1 MIPGK
6 EERKFFV
13 IHVIVKDRTGLVN
26 IVTREMTHV
35 TDYCEH
41 YQAYKLPENFRL
53 REPDWRCFTLCDL
66 DDTSFSFNNLC
77 CRVTIHNLQI
87 IQRFRGIQ
95 TGIDF
100 NIGHWLYTKLF
111 TVQLLVEFSVV
122 KSIDIYRSNRFV
134 IYSCSFRSRARAL
147 PQGLEWA
154 LEGFGW
160 RATMSRVSA
169 AMVRPI
175 GCSGE
180 HLNGSGGL
188 TNRPPRAPDCFRR
201 MRKVVQ
207 PPEPLGCNN
216 EWIGYYSLRADS
228 TSI

>member
-1 MIPGK
+1 MPYVKINNSLNASEPLNDLKVMYCDSAAQIVMVEKMTFNNYTLKKDAVIMIPGK

-100 NIGHWLYTKLF
+100 NIGH
-111 TVQLLVEFSVV
+111 
-122 KSIDIYRSNRFV
+122 
-134 IYSCSFRSRARAL
+134 
-147 PQGLEWA
+147 
-154 LEGFGW
+154 
-160 RATMSRVSA
+160 
-169 AMVRPI
+169 
-175 GCSGE
+175 
-180 HLNGSGGL
+180 
-188 TNRPPRAPDCFRR
+188 
-201 MRKVVQ
+201 
-207 PPEPLGCNN
+207 
-216 EWIGYYSLRADS
+216 
-228 TSI
+228 